1 MIRKSFGIPQG
12 SILGPLLFKIF
23 LVDLF
28 FILIN
33 DDTTSY
39 ADDNTPHVIADDI
52 IGTNIR

>member
-1 MIRKSFGIPQG
+1 MIRKSFGVPQG

-39 ADDNTPHVIADDI
+39 ADDNTSHVIADDI
-52 IGTNIR
+52 IGANIR